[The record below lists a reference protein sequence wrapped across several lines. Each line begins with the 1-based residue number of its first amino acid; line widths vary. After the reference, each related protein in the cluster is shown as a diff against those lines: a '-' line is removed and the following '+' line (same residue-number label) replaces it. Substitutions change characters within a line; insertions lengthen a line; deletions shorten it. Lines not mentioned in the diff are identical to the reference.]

1 MGRRPERENGLHSN
15 LLPAAGGRTPR
26 FIAGADGEQMLAI
39 CRQHGSLDNLLRN
52 VNSMVRVASLAS
64 ACWAAPQSLALA
76 VAQANRST
84 GQVLP
89 VSDERARWR

>member
-1 MGRRPERENGLHSN
+1 MACILTFSRQQEVAH
-15 LLPAAGGRTPR
+15 R
-26 FIAGADGEQMLAI
+26 FIACADGEQAPAI
-39 CRQHGSLDNLLRN
+39 FRQHGSLDKLLRK

-76 VAQANRST
+76 VAQANSST
-84 GQVLP
+84 GKVLP